1 VVFADVLYLLP
12 AEDQRALLV
21 AAAHAVGDRGV
32 VVVKE
37 MGLTPRWKLR
47 WNRVQETLAT
57 KVFRITDS
65 VGAGLTFV
73 APEEMAAWLTAE
85 GLDVTSAR
93 VDKGYPWPHHLV
105 VARRP

>member
-1 VVFADVLYLLP
+1 
-12 AEDQRALLV
+12 
-21 AAAHAVGDRGV
+21 V

-37 MGLTPRWKLR
+37 MGLEPRWKLR
-47 WNRVQETLAT
+47 WNRFQETLAT

-73 APEEMAAWLTAE
+73 APDVMAAWLTAE
-85 GLDVTSAR
+85 GLDVTTTR

-105 VARRP
+105 IARRP